1 MNIFRLAGDMSHL
14 LAILLLIAKI
24 LKSKSV
30 VGLSGKSQI
39 LYTVVFLTRYLDL
52 FSSFVSVYNT
62 VMKVVYISCSVA
74 TCFFIYH
81 KFKAT
86 HNRDDDRFRMIFII
100 VPAAGLAALVH
111 HDSSF
116 QELCWTF
123 SVYLEAV
130 AIMPQLQM
138 IAETGEAETITS
150 HYLLMMGLYRAF
162 YLVNWMYRF
171 HNEGYYDKIVIVAGC
186 VQTVL
191 YLDFFYLYAT
201 KVMRGKRLTL
211 PTTVD
216 KI

>member
-14 LAILLLIAKI
+14 LAIMLLIAKI
-24 LKSKSV
+24 WKSKSV
-30 VGLSGKSQI
+30 AGLSGKSQV
-39 LYTVVFLTRYLDL
+39 LYFVVFMTRYLDL
-52 FSSFVSVYNT
+52 FSNFISIYNT
-62 VMKVVYISCSVA
+62 VMKVVYIALSFA
-74 TCFFIYH
+74 TCYFIYG
-81 KFKAT
+81 KFKSS
-86 HNRDDDRFRMIFII
+86 HNKDDDRFRMIFII

-111 HDSSF
+111 HSATPM
-116 QELCWTF
+116 ELAWTF

-150 HYLLMMGLYRAF
+150 HYLLMMGLYRVF
-162 YLVNWMYRF
+162 YLINWMYRF
-171 HNEGYYDKIVIVAGC
+171 KTEGYYDKIVVVAGC

-191 YLDFFYLYAT
+191 YIDFFYLYAT
-201 KVMRGKRLTL
+201 KVMQGKRLTL